1 MSKVNILPDTHWDAY
16 GFKVQSM
23 IKKPINYGAID
34 EDEAKQLGGELFVY
48 EFGGAEYSEAITLY
62 WVVEAATGTI
72 KMSRFEMFGS
82 PVGRAAND
90 MLCMLSRNKKAEE
103 VAEVT
108 YKSLEYFMRDNP
120 TTPALPESKQYT
132 ITMAMTA
139 AVEAADKYL
148 GNKPDEEGEQ
158 IVCEDAHVKYST
170 IEGVIRLHDL
180 TTVEQITHYTKAG
193 AFDAGCKGTLGEI
206 LRKVRSKMTEEAA
219 TAEVPDDT
227 EFSEMNDEQKIAKI
241 NVVIDEH
248 IRHFLVMDGGDME
261 IVDLK
266 QNGEHTDLYIRYL
279 GACNGCASASTG
291 TLFAIENALKTHLDK
306 NIRVLPI

>member
-1 MSKVNILPDTHWDAY
+1 MSKISLNSNAHWDAY

-23 IKKPINYGAID
+23 LKKPINYGAID
-34 EDEAKQLGGELFVY
+34 EDEAAQLGGELFVY

-62 WVVEAATGTI
+62 WVVEAATGTV

-90 MLCMLSRNKKAEE
+90 MLCMLSRNKKVEE
-103 VAEVT
+103 IPDIT

-120 TTPALPESKQYT
+120 TSPALPESKQYT

-139 AVEAADKYL
+139 AAEAADKYL
-148 GNKPDEEGEQ
+148 GNKLDEDSEQ
-158 IVCEDAHVKYST
+158 IVCNDAHVKYGT
-170 IEGVIRLHDL
+170 IEGAIRLHDL

-193 AFDAGCKGTLGEI
+193 AFDHSCKAVLSDI
-206 LRKVRSKMTEEAA
+206 LRKVRAKMTEEAA
-219 TAEVPDDT
+219 TMEVPDDT
-227 EFSEMNDEQKIAKI
+227 PFGQLSDEQKIAKI

>member
-1 MSKVNILPDTHWDAY
+1 ML
-16 GFKVQSM
+16 
-23 IKKPINYGAID
+23 KKPINYGAID

-48 EFGGAEYSEAITLY
+48 SFGGAEYSEAITLY

-72 KMSRFEMFGS
+72 KMSRFELFGS
-82 PVGRAAND
+82 PVARAAND

-103 VAEVT
+103 IAEIT

-120 TTPALPESKQYT
+120 TTPALPESKQYA

-139 AVEAADKYL
+139 AAEAADQYL
-148 GNKPDEEGEQ
+148 GNKPDEETEK
-158 IVCEDAHVKYST
+158 IICEDAHVKYGT
-170 IEGVIRLHDL
+170 IENVIRLHDL
-180 TTVEQITHYTKAG
+180 QTVDQVIHYTKAG
-193 AFDAGCKGTLGEI
+193 AFDYGCRAILGDI
-206 LRKVRSKMTEEAA
+206 LRKVRSKIAEEVA
-219 TAEVPDDT
+219 TVEVPDDT
-227 EFSEMNDEQKIAKI
+227 EFSELTDEQKIAKI
-241 NVVIDEH
+241 NTVIDEH

-266 QNGEHTDLYIRYL
+266 QNGAHTDLYIRYL

-306 NIRVLPI
+306 NIRVLPL

>member
-1 MSKVNILPDTHWDAY
+1 MSKATILPDAHWDAY

-23 IKKPINYGAID
+23 IKKPINYSAID
-34 EDEAKQLGGELFVY
+34 EDEAAQLGGELFVY
-48 EFGGAEYSEAITLY
+48 RFGGAEYSETVTLY
-62 WVVEAATGTI
+62 WVVETATGTI
-72 KMSRFEMFGS
+72 KMSRFELFGS

-90 MLCMLSRNKKAEE
+90 MLCMLSRNKKVEE
-103 VAEVT
+103 IPEIT

-120 TTPALPESKQYT
+120 TTPALPEAKQYT

-139 AVEAADKYL
+139 AAEAADRYL
-148 GNKPDEEGEQ
+148 GNKPDEEAEKIICQ
-158 IVCEDAHVKYST
+158 DAHVKYGT
-170 IEGVIRLHDL
+170 IEQVIRLHDL

-193 AFDAGCKGTLGEI
+193 AFDHGCRSLLEDV
-206 LRKVRSKMTEEAA
+206 LRKVRARMAEEAA
-219 TAEVPDDT
+219 TIEVPDDT
-227 EFSEMNDEQKIAKI
+227 PFVELSDEQKIARI
-241 NVVIDEH
+241 NAVIDEH

-266 QNGEHTDLYIRYL
+266 TNGDHTDLYIRYL

-306 NIRVLPI
+306 NIRVLPL